1 MIRIGCAGWNYRQW
15 KPEVYG
21 GAPQREWLRL
31 YAERFPTVEVN
42 SSFYRLPLEST
53 VRTWADQTP
62 DGFLF
67 AVKVGR
73 YLTHIKRLAAPKSG
87 TFTLL
92 ERLAPIVEAGKLGPL
107 LWQLPPN
114 FKRDDER
121 LATAMKRFPHDFQN
135 AVEFRHPSWFCEP
148 VMEAMRAAGVGLAI
162 GDHPDRAFQTY
173 EWTAGWTYLRLN
185 HGAAGPDERYTPAEL
200 ECWAERI
207 SGWRDRGDVYV
218 YMNSDEDLFAVRDGE
233 ALEGLLG

>member
-1 MIRIGCAGWNYRQW
+1 VIRIGCAGWNYRQW
-15 KPEVYG
+15 KADVYD
-21 GAPQREWLRL
+21 GAPQRLWLQR

-42 SSFYRLPLEST
+42 ATFYRLPLEST
-53 VRTWADQTP
+53 VQTWADQTP

-121 LATAMKRFPHDFQN
+121 LATAMERFPAGFRH
-135 AVEFRHPSWFCEP
+135 AIEFRHPSWFCEP
-148 VMEAMRAAGVGLAI
+148 VIEAMRAAGVGLAI
-162 GDHPDRAFQTY
+162 GDHPDRGFQTY
-173 EWTAGWTYLRLN
+173 EWTADWTYLRLN
-185 HGAAGPDERYTPAEL
+185 HGAAGPDERYSPAEL
-200 ECWAERI
+200 EKWAERI
-207 SGWRDRGDVYV
+207 SGWRGRGDIYV
-218 YMNSDEDLFAVRDGE
+218 YMNSDEGLFAVRDGE
-233 ALEGLLG
+233 ALESLLA